1 VIAKTA
7 ASGGPGLLPEVL
19 AFTSSLGRDRAMARE
34 DLLGSLAHLTML
46 SRRKI
51 VPEADARLLRAALV
65 AFWEQ
70 ASAGTLRLPDEEDVH
85 MALEALLA
93 AQLGEVAGRLH
104 TARSRNDQVALDLRL
119 HVRES
124 AARLLES
131 LATTVE
137 TLAARAR
144 AEGDAVMPSYTHRQ
158 RAQPISIGYQIC
170 AWAEMFARDLDTFA
184 FVLTQVDAMPLGVGA
199 IAGTTLPIDRDLTRS
214 LLGFTRITANG
225 LDTVGDRD
233 FGLDYSY
240 AASRCLIHASRM
252 CADLVDFSSS
262 EFGFVKLGSGLA
274 CGSSLMPQ
282 KRNPDLF
289 ELVRARGAQG
299 IAGLVWL
306 TSLVKGLPT
315 GYSRDLQ
322 DDRPVLLQTRDLVGG
337 VLAALQ
343 IALPE
348 ISFDRERCLQTV
360 AGDYLQAT
368 DLAEGLVTRGI
379 PFRTAYQAVGAIV
392 KRLQDAHR
400 PLATLTLEEAQAA
413 HPAFDRALVALA
425 SIEGAVARRESAG
438 GTGPA
443 SVRSQIADLERR
455 AQAGRA
461 LARQVP
467 RLDALFENLKE
478 APL

>member
-46 SRRKI
+46 AQRRI
-51 VPEADARLLRAALV
+51 VPEADARLLRATLV
-65 AFWEQ
+65 TLFEQ

-85 MALEALLA
+85 MAIESLLA

-104 TARSRNDQVALDLRL
+104 TARSRNDQVTLDLRI
-119 HVRES
+119 HVREG
-124 AARLLES
+124 AAQLLEA
-131 LATTVE
+131 LATTVQM
-137 TLAARAR
+137 LAARAR
-144 AEGDAVMPSYTHRQ
+144 VEGDAVMPSYTHRQ
-158 RAQPISIGYQIC
+158 RAQPISIGYQFC
-170 AWAEMFARDLDTFA
+170 GWAEMFARDLDLFG

-199 IAGTTLPIDRDLTRS
+199 IAGTTLPIDRELTRS

-240 AASRCLIHASRM
+240 AASRCLIHAGRM
-252 CADLVDFSSS
+252 SADLVDFSSS
-262 EFGFVKLGSGLA
+262 EFGLVKLGSALA

-289 ELVRARGAQG
+289 ELVRGRSAQG

-306 TSLVKGLPT
+306 LTLVKGLPT
-315 GYSRDLQ
+315 GYNRDLQ
-322 DDRPVLLQTRDLVGG
+322 EDRAVLLQTGALVGS
-337 VLAALQ
+337 VLSAIQ

-348 ISFDRERCLQTV
+348 ITFDHERCREAV

-379 PFRTAYQAVGAIV
+379 PFRTAYQAVGLLV
-392 KRLQDAHR
+392 KQLQEAHR
-400 PLATLTLEEAQAA
+400 PLATLTLDEAQAA
-413 HPAFDRALVALA
+413 HPAFDRDLVALA

-438 GTGPA
+438 GTGPG
-443 SVRSQIADLERR
+443 SVKHQIADLERR
-455 AQAGRA
+455 AQSAQDR
-461 LARQVP
+461 ARQVP
-467 RLDALFENLKE
+467 RIDALFEALKE